1 MQVCFDHDLIV
12 RYGGRGP
19 RYTSYPTALQ
29 FNDRLTADDY
39 RAKARESNA
48 SDVPLS
54 LYVHIP
60 FCHSLCYYCGCNKI
74 VTRNEE
80 RVARYM
86 EMLYKEIDMQSQLFD
101 RSRKVEQLHF
111 GGGTP
116 TYLDKEQL
124 GALMDHLRASFTF
137 DESEEREFSIE
148 VDPRTVDGERIQE
161 LWDLGFNRLSLGI
174 QDFNEDVQKA
184 VNRMQSP
191 AEVQALVDADRI
203 QELWDLGFNRLSLG
217 IQDFNEDVQKAV
229 NRAQSPAEVQALVD
243 SARNAGFG
251 SISFD
256 LIYGL
261 PHQTVESFD
270 ATLDIVIAMKPDRL
284 AVYNY
289 AHLPQRFKGQ
299 RMINADDIPVPETKL
314 DLLRHTIDKLCDA
327 GFIYIG
333 MDHFAL
339 PGDELVLARKD
350 GTLQRNFQGYSTH
363 RQCDLVALGVSGI
376 GGIGNM
382 FAQNSVS
389 TIEYEEIIESGELP
403 IVKGLLVDDD
413 DLVRAAVIQDLMCY
427 DSLSFDAFGKKH
439 GIDFREYFAR
449 EIDKLNV
456 LQDDELIEL
465 SDAGI
470 EITPKGRLLLR
481 NIAMTFDRY
490 IDLEENDSRFSKAI

>member
-1 MQVCFDHDLIV
+1 MQVCFDQDLIV

-29 FNDRLTADDY
+29 FTEKLTEADY
-39 RAKARESNA
+39 REKATASND
-48 SDVPLS
+48 SGVPLS

-74 VTRNEE
+74 VTRNET

-86 EMLYKEIDMQSQLFD
+86 EMLYKEIEMQATLFD

-116 TYLDKEQL
+116 TYLDKQQL
-124 GALMDHLRASFTF
+124 GALMEHLRASFNF
-137 DESEEREFSIE
+137 DETDAREFSIE
-148 VDPRTVDGERIQE
+148 VDPRTVDAERIQE

-174 QDFNEDVQKA
+174 QDFDESVQKA

-191 AEVQALVDADRI
+191 TEVQALIDA
-203 QELWDLGFNRLSLG
+203 
-217 IQDFNEDVQKAV
+217 
-229 NRAQSPAEVQALVD
+229 
-243 SARNAGFG
+243 ARTAGFG
-251 SISFD
+251 SVSFD

-261 PHQTVESFD
+261 PHQTVDSFD
-270 ATLDIVIAMKPDRL
+270 ATLDIAIGMQPDRL

-289 AHLPQRFKGQ
+289 AHLPERFKGQ
-299 RMINADDIPVPETKL
+299 RMIKAEDIPAPETKL
-314 DLLRHTIDKLCDA
+314 DLLHHTIDKLCDV
-327 GFIYIG
+327 GYIYIG

-339 PGDELVLARKD
+339 PDDELVLAREN

-389 TIEYEEIIESGELP
+389 TIEYEDMIERGALP
-403 IVKGLLVDDD
+403 IKKGLIVDDD
-413 DLVRAAVIQDLMCY
+413 DLIRAAVIEDLMCY
-427 DSLSFDAFGKKH
+427 DSLDFDRFGAEH
-439 GIDFREYFAR
+439 GIDFRKYFAK
-449 EIDKLNV
+449 EVGQLDV
-456 LQDDELIEL
+456 LEKDGLIEL
-465 SDAGI
+465 SDKGI
-470 EITPKGRLLLR
+470 QITPSGRLLLR

-490 IDLEENDSRFSKAI
+490 IDLAENESRFSKAI